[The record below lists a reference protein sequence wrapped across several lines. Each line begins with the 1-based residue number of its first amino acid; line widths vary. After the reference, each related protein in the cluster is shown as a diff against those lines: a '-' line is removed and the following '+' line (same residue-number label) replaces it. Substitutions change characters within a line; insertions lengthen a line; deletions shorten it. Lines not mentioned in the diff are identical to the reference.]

1 MTNKDIKERP
11 SGYIRFT
18 RVIERVGNKIPDPI
32 YLFIGLILIVM
43 LISAIFNGSSVS
55 YMTTDETGAAVEA
68 SVSIVNICSKE
79 GIATFISNMQTNYK
93 NISTLSLI
101 LLAVMGASV
110 FEHSGFVAALV
121 RKSLLS
127 VSPKAVTYILCV
139 VGVCANILGEAGTV
153 LATTLGCLI
162 YKSIGRN
169 PWVGG
174 ITAYAA
180 AAAGF
185 TANLLPGVLDVTYY
199 SITLD
204 VCEKMGIPTDVNML
218 SNYIFMVVATFAI
231 AAVISLLSETF
242 LSRYFKEERGTIS
255 QEVLESS
262 KVTPAENRGLRFALV
277 AFLVLLAITLW
288 CTVPKNGLLRA
299 ADGTLLPKSPF
310 MNGMVV
316 IMVIYFITLGVAY
329 GIGAGTIKKA
339 NDVPKLMRVTVQQ
352 MSSMWILLFFV
363 AQLMYVISAT
373 NLSNYISYKGQE
385 LLTNI
390 GLTGFSLLL
399 VYIIVISIVNLF
411 IPSASAKWLMLAPVF
426 IPMLNS
432 LGIDP
437 IYTQVA
443 TRIADSC
450 TNSIT
455 PLMAT
460 LFITIQ
466 ILNEN
471 RDTKSQPE
479 EAGTGTIL
487 ATVLPFALAVE
498 ATFIVLLFIFMKAG
512 LPLGF

>member
-1 MTNKDIKERP
+1 MTNKQKKSG

-18 RVIERVGNKIPDPI
+18 KAVEKVGNKIPDPI
-32 YLFIGLILIVM
+32 FLFIAMIILIM
-43 LISAIFNGSSVS
+43 IISAIFNGASVS
-55 YMTTDETGAAVEA
+55 YMTEDDTGAAVEA
-68 SVSIVNICSKE
+68 TVSIVNILSKE
-79 GIATFISNMQTNYK
+79 GIANFLANMQTNYK

-121 RKSLLS
+121 RKTLLA
-127 VSPKAVTYILCV
+127 VPPKVITYTLCV

-162 YKSIGRN
+162 YKSLGRN

-199 SITLD
+199 SITQD
-204 VCEKMGIPTDVNML
+204 VCEKMGIPTDINLL

-231 AAVISLLSETF
+231 AAVIAILSETF
-242 LSRYFKEERGTIS
+242 LVRYFKEERG
-255 QEVLESS
+255 VLSEDVLASS
-262 KVTPAENRGLRFALV
+262 KVTAEENRGLRFALI
-277 AFLVLLAITLW
+277 AFLILLAITLL
-288 CTVPKNGLLRA
+288 CTVPSNAMLRA
-299 ADGTLLPKSPF
+299 ADGSLLPKSPF
-310 MNGMVV
+310 MSAMVV
-316 IMVIYFITLGVAY
+316 IMVIYFIVVGTAY
-329 GIGAGTIKKA
+329 GVGAGTIKKA
-339 NDVPKLMRVTVQQ
+339 NDVPRLMCVTVRQ
-352 MSSMWILLFFV
+352 MSSMWVLLFFV
-363 AQLMYVISAT
+363 AQLMYVINVS
-373 NLSNYISYKGQE
+373 NLGNYISYKGQE
-385 LLTNI
+385 ILTNI
-390 GLTGFSLLL
+390 GLTGFGLIL
-399 VYIIVISIVNLF
+399 VYIIVISIINLF

-437 IYTQVA
+437 VYTQVA

-455 PLMAT
+455 PLMAS
-460 LFITIQ
+460 LFITVQ

-487 ATVLPFALAVE
+487 ATVLPFALAIE
-498 ATFIVLLFIFMKAG
+498 ATFIILLFIFMKTG